1 MNPPPQ
7 DVNQLEIMM
16 KELSVA
22 LGIGLCFAATTLAH
36 AVLVEVTPS
45 ANASV
50 IGPDI
55 AVCLRFNTRIDQ
67 ARSRL
72 SLVLP
77 DQSLRPLA
85 LEPARSPATLSSRIT
100 GLVRGAYKLRW
111 QVLAADGHITR
122 GEISFEVKQ

>member
-1 MNPPPQ
+1 
-7 DVNQLEIMM
+7 MM
-16 KELSVA
+16 KRLSVA
-22 LGIGLCFAATTLAH
+22 VGLGLAIAATTFAH

-55 AVCLRFNTRIDQ
+55 TVCLRFNSRIDQ
-67 ARSRL
+67 TRSRL
-72 SLVLP
+72 SVVLP
-77 DQSLRPLA
+77 DRSLRPLE
-85 LEPARSPATLSSRIT
+85 LEPPRSPATLSSRIT